1 MLIHR
6 VLFKELLI
14 NFLLIVSFFSAI
26 LFIQRVLR
34 LTRLV
39 LIRGAD
45 VYDLFQ
51 IFLFLQPSLLLL
63 TIPMSLIVSIFLVL
77 GRMLTDNEMIVIR
90 SSGLS
95 FGNITKPV
103 ILFALLLCVLSFFF
117 SLYLSPRGIQEFNR
131 TLYKVIAGK
140 AAVVFEEG
148 TFSTTFKDTII
159 YINKK
164 IDDSHFKGV
173 FINRKQGKSKS
184 MTIIAMEADFESKPE
199 QGRIVLTL
207 RDGVIQALGKS
218 QSSTEMSFKKYTLA
232 LTLGYN
238 KDEEQP
244 LEEILFAELW
254 EKRANRAYL
263 IEVHKRLSL
272 PLTCLIFAFL
282 APPLA
287 LKTGRTGKLGGMA
300 VSLIIVI
307 AYYLLFIISGNL
319 SETDKI
325 PLVISAWGPNILF
338 SSIALWLFLKTP

>member
-117 SLYLSPRGIQEFNR
+117 
-131 TLYKVIAGK
+131 
-140 AAVVFEEG
+140 
-148 TFSTTFKDTII
+148 
-159 YINKK
+159 
-164 IDDSHFKGV
+164 
-173 FINRKQGKSKS
+173 
-184 MTIIAMEADFESKPE
+184 
-199 QGRIVLTL
+199 
-207 RDGVIQALGKS
+207 
-218 QSSTEMSFKKYTLA
+218 
-232 LTLGYN
+232 
-238 KDEEQP
+238 
-244 LEEILFAELW
+244 
-254 EKRANRAYL
+254 
-263 IEVHKRLSL
+263 
-272 PLTCLIFAFL
+272 
-282 APPLA
+282 
-287 LKTGRTGKLGGMA
+287 
-300 VSLIIVI
+300 
-307 AYYLLFIISGNL
+307 
-319 SETDKI
+319 
-325 PLVISAWGPNILF
+325 
-338 SSIALWLFLKTP
+338 